1 MKKVFAILFS
11 VLLFGCA
18 TKKEVY
24 LIIIGQDQ
32 VYVEPKR
39 EKETI
44 YTNRFEKQ
52 FIGADSIFM
61 DRLRKASKE
70 AREAANKQLKSR
82 L

>member
-1 MKKVFAILFS
+1 MKKVFAILLS

-32 VYVEPKR
+32 VYVEPER

-44 YTNRFEKQ
+44 YINRFEKQ
-52 FIGADSIFM
+52 FVEADSVFM
-61 DRLRKASKE
+61 DKLRKASKE
-70 AREAANKQLKSR
+70 AREAANKQFR
-82 L
+82 